1 MTAFNCR
8 RFQCFFASLSSAN
21 RRRSEENMV
30 CSGEW
35 RLISQMPHGL
45 NGEKI
50 EDREFIKFEDMVK
63 IDQ

>member
-1 MTAFNCR
+1 
-8 RFQCFFASLSSAN
+8 
-21 RRRSEENMV
+21 MV